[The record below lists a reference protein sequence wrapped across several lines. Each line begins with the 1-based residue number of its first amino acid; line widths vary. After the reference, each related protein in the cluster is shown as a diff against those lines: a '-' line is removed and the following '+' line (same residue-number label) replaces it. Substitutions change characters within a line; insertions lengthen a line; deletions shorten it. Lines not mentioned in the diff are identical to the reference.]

1 MLTNWKFRKNKKQKK
16 STTATIQISIHN
28 RQIGMQKFLDSSNC
42 TWITF
47 HEYTTHSGH
56 THAIPYHPTS
66 SSSLS
71 SSNIPLYKTR
81 DHHLWSSRDD
91 HKTLKSFLERASLLS
106 LDWAES
112 HYGRHAALE
121 SSVIVELDFFFKYF
135 LCVSFHYNHTCDGL
149 RPYWIFGWSTMLR
162 GKQDSTLS
170 YLLS

>member
-1 MLTNWKFRKNKKQKK
+1 
-16 STTATIQISIHN
+16 
-28 RQIGMQKFLDSSNC
+28 MQKFLDSSNC

-71 SSNIPLYKTR
+71 SSNIPHNKTR
-81 DHHLWSSRDD
+81 DHHLRSSRDD

-106 LDWAES
+106 LDWTES

-121 SSVIVELDFFFKYF
+121 SSVMW
-135 LCVSFHYNHTCDGL
+135 S
-149 RPYWIFGWSTMLR
+149 WIFSSNIFYVFLFITITHVMVCDHTG
-162 GKQDSTLS
+162 
-170 YLLS
+170 

>member
-1 MLTNWKFRKNKKQKK
+1 
-16 STTATIQISIHN
+16 
-28 RQIGMQKFLDSSNC
+28 MQKFLDSSNC

-71 SSNIPLYKTR
+71 SSNIPHNKTR

-106 LDWAES
+106 LDWTES

-121 SSVIVELDFFFKYF
+121 SSVMWSWIFSSNIF
-135 LCVSFHYNHTCDGL
+135 LCFFSLQSHMWWSATKLDIRMVDHVERKTRFNFVLSFKL
-149 RPYWIFGWSTMLR
+149 KPEWSSNDPANIQEHINLPLFEGVKR
-162 GKQDSTLS
+162 LCK
-170 YLLS
+170 

>member
-1 MLTNWKFRKNKKQKK
+1 MSPIPKIALGLRDYQQQKTPFSCGKFFWGADKLKIQEKKQKK

-71 SSNIPLYKTR
+71 SSNIPHNKTR
-81 DHHLWSSRDD
+81 DHHL
-91 HKTLKSFLERASLLS
+91 
-106 LDWAES
+106 
-112 HYGRHAALE
+112 
-121 SSVIVELDFFFKYF
+121 
-135 LCVSFHYNHTCDGL
+135 
-149 RPYWIFGWSTMLR
+149 
-162 GKQDSTLS
+162 
-170 YLLS
+170 